1 MNQSIRGF
9 QSQLR
14 SLVANFFIN
23 FLGQFIVK
31 FISKLLFHH
40 LENGVDV
47 KFSHSRFLLLMLQF
61 NFGLL
66 SMDNFV
72 MSRFVSRD
80 LIFNLSKFFCL
91 ELFVLI
97 RELLFKLAANF
108 REFLFKLA
116 QLFFKSHIKFAEIE
130 LLFRS
135 AVTN

>member
-1 MNQSIRGF
+1 MNQSIQGF

-23 FLGQFIVK
+23 FPGQFIVK

-47 KFSHSRFLLLMLQF
+47 KFSHSRFLLLMLKF

-66 SMDNFV
+66 SIDNFV
-72 MSRFVSRD
+72 MSRFVSRN
-80 LIFNLSKFFCL
+80 LIFNLSMFFCL
-91 ELFVLI
+91 ELFLFI
-97 RELLFKLAANF
+97 RELLFKQAVNF
-108 REFLFKLA
+108 RDFLFKLTK
-116 QLFFKSHIKFAEIE
+116 LFFKSHIKFAEIE

-135 AVTN
+135 AITN